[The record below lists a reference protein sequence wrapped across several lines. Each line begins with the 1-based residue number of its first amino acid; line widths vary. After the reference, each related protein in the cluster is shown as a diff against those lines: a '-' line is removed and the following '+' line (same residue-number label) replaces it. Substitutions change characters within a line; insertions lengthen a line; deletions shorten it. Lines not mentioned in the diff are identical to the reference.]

1 MHVVLSRMPP
11 LNNRQ
16 ALLMGYQGDNV
27 LRKND
32 DVVWVWRIF
41 TGGLGRV
48 RYVYAI
54 EEGISM

>member
-1 MHVVLSRMPP
+1 MPP
-11 LNNRQ
+11 LNKRQ

-48 RYVYAI
+48 RYVCSI